1 MKILLKLLILFFFF
15 SDNQAQWTTKSIGGQ
30 TWNVAYAL
38 DISSDGILSLFIPTS
53 TFPRKI
59 NISLDLGNTW
69 NKYNTGNEFDGT
81 CITSVDSGHIW
92 FTTDDGKIF
101 HSNDSGK
108 TWVLQFHDSSNPYFF
123 DFIKFFNVENGIAVA
138 DAISPNS
145 PMTILKTSNGGNNWN
160 IINNSYMIGEN
171 AKDVFYQISFPT
183 LLTGFIAGNKSNKL
197 YKTSDGGYN
206 WEEIQLPFFND
217 FSLVSFYN
225 DKLGFI
231 IGSENLSKIGLYRT
245 TDGGVNWKRIEIVP
259 KTSVCD
265 IEFLPNM
272 PNNIW
277 FSDYDNLYFSADTGD
292 TWSIIKLADSVLGAR
307 NIEFLNDFVGFILCD
322 NSKFYSTT
330 NNGGMPTG
338 IEEIGF
344 EFPDKFFL
352 SQNYPNPFNPSTT
365 ISFTVPSSSFD
376 SAQDDNSSVMVSR
389 QLTESNHDKVDV
401 TLRQAQSD
409 IHVTLKVYDILG
421 REVATLVNERKPA
434 GVYNVQCIMNNV
446 SSGVY
451 FYTLKAGSFTETK
464 KMLLMK

>member
-1 MKILLKLLILFFFF
+1 MKMLLRLLILFLFF

-53 TFPRKI
+53 IFPRKI
-59 NISLDLGNTW
+59 SISFDLGNTW

-81 CITSVDSGHIW
+81 CITSADLGHIW

-101 HSNDSGK
+101 HSSDSGK
-108 TWVLQFHDSSNPYFF
+108 TWVLQFYDSSNPYFF
-123 DFIKFFNVENGIAVA
+123 DFIKFFNVDNGIAVA

-171 AKDVFYQISFPT
+171 AKDVFYQISFPS
-183 LLTGFIAGNKSNKL
+183 LLTGFIAGDKSNKL

-206 WEEIQLPFFND
+206 WEEIQLPVFFND

-231 IGSENLSKIGLYRT
+231 IGSENLSKINLYRT

-265 IEFLPNM
+265 IEFLPNS

-277 FSDYDNLYFSADTGD
+277 FSDYDNLYFSSDTGD

-322 NSKFYSTT
+322 NSKFYSTK
-330 NNGGMPTG
+330 NNGGMFTG
-338 IEEIGF
+338 VEEIGF

-365 ISFTVPSSSFD
+365 ISFTVPSSTEYY
-376 SAQDDNSSVMVSR
+376 SVL
-389 QLTESNHDKVDV
+389 QN
-401 TLRQAQSD
+401 
-409 IHVTLKVYDILG
+409 VTLKVYDIFG
-421 REVATLVNERKPA
+421 NEVATLVNERKPA
-434 GVYNVQCIMNNV
+434 GMYNVQFIMNNA